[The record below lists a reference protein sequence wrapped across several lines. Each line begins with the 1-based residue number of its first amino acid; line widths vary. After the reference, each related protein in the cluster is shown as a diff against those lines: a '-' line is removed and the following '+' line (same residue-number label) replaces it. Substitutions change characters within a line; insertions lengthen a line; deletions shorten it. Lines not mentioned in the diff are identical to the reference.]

1 MSIAKIRAAFE
12 TRLATLSPALAT
24 AYENGSYAPVAGTP
38 YQRVNLLPNTPE
50 DAVLGS
56 KIYFERGIFQV
67 TLCYPVGNGPGT
79 AEARAQLVKDLFK
92 RGTSMTQ
99 SGLIIT
105 VMRAPS
111 AAPAFID
118 GDRYCIPLS
127 VRYQAQ
133 VSP

>member
-38 YQRVNLLPNTPE
+38 YQRINLLPNTPE

-56 KIYFERGIFQV
+56 LIYFEIGIFQV
-67 TLCYPVGNGPGT
+67 MLCYPMGNGPGT

-92 RGTSMTQ
+92 RGTSMVQGGVTV
-99 SGLIIT
+99 T

-111 AAPAFID
+111 VAGGFID
-118 GDRYCIPLS
+118 GDRYCVPIS
-127 VRYQAQ
+127 IRYQSQ
-133 VSP
+133 VTP